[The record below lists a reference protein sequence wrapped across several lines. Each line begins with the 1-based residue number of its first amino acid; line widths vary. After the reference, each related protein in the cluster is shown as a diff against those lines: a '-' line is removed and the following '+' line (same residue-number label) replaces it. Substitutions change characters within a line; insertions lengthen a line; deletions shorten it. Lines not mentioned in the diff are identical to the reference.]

1 MGPCV
6 AAERCKTVAAILPR
20 PYDFYGFRSERKS
33 IGVGRSSYAATSLS
47 KRRPECIKS
56 APAREV
62 PPSARRISAVSI
74 FRFPTTSLTSSRP
87 VTFPPQSEHEAPDRS
102 PAPLD
107 WTCRDVSHND
117 AVLIGF
123 LASFSNHLLQG
134 KLRHPG
140 GFRMPWAEPPRHAS
154 HPVRR
159 PRVRLPTARLG
170 AVLT

>member
-1 MGPCV
+1 VLRQNVAKQWRLFCRDRRTFTGSGRNEKVLVLADRRTPPHPFPSAGPN
-6 AAERCKTVAAILPR
+6 ASNQP
-20 PYDFYGFRSERKS
+20 P
-33 IGVGRSSYAATSLS
+33 
-47 KRRPECIKS
+47 P
-56 APAREV
+56 REV

-159 PRVRLPTARLG
+159 PRVRLPTARPG